1 MSESPE
7 INSVGDLVLTDPEAM
22 RALAH
27 PMRLALLDR
36 LHREG
41 PATAAELAGELQVP
55 AAAIRGHLQELETFG
70 LVKSTEA
77 DDSWSAVAKGLFLE
91 IPDDP
96 EGQAAARQ
104 LSNMMLSRSGDL
116 PARWAAEDE
125 PRLGSEWIRAAGV
138 INSRVTLTPDELRS
152 LQEGLEQLLAP
163 FIMREV
169 DDIPLGATRVRVLS
183 YFLPEADT

>member
-27 PMRLALLDR
+27 PIRLALLGR

-41 PATAAELAGELQVP
+41 PGTAGGGGGGVP
-55 AAAIRGHLQELETFG
+55 LPLAAIRGHLQELERFG
-70 LVKSTEA
+70 LVEPDHA
-77 DDSWSAVAKGLFLE
+77 DDSWSAVANGLFFE

-116 PARWAAEDE
+116 PARWAADDE

-138 INSRVTLTPDELRS
+138 INSRV
-152 LQEGLEQLLAP
+152 
-163 FIMREV
+163 
-169 DDIPLGATRVRVLS
+169 
-183 YFLPEADT
+183 